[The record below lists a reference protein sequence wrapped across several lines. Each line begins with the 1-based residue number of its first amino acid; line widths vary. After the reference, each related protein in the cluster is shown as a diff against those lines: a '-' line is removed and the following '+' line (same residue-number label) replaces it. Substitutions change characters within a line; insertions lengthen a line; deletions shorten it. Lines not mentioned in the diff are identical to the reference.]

1 MFRDR
6 QDLVEESKTNGGSGG
21 GSDHEIL
28 ELDELDEHEI
38 LEPWMSNIYHEYPMF
53 SGCPS
58 SYNYE
63 QLQFCLKPYWMNTS
77 NSKI

>member
-21 GSDHEIL
+21 GSDYEIL
-28 ELDELDEHEI
+28 ELDEDEI
-38 LEPWMSNIYHEYPMF
+38 LEPWMSNIY

>member
-6 QDLVEESKTNGGSGG
+6 QELVEESKTNGGSGG

-38 LEPWMSNIYHEYPMF
+38 LEP
-53 SGCPS
+53 
-58 SYNYE
+58 
-63 QLQFCLKPYWMNTS
+63 
-77 NSKI
+77 